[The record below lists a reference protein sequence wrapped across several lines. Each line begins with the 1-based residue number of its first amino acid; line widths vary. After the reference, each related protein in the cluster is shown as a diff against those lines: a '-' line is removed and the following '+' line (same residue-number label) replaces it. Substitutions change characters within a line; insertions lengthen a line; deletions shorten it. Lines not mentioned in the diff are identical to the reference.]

1 MVRRRELPKYC
12 SYNVDRHGKRRV
24 RFRKA
29 GFSTYLPGT
38 PWGEEFMKAYAAAQD
53 GLTSEKGEAGVSR
66 TRRGSISALLV
77 HYYRSPQFTGLKPS
91 TQTTYR
97 GILERFRKEHGRR
110 LVKDLQ
116 PKHLYAILGKMDDR
130 KTAANNLRSLLI
142 LILDFAIKLDWID
155 TNAARVTTRYKVK
168 TSGLHP
174 WTEDEIIQFEAKY
187 AVGTKAYL
195 AMALMLYTG
204 QRRSDAVRM
213 GWQHVAPAGSLWV
226 TQQKT
231 GRMLE
236 IAIHPALRKA
246 IDALPRDNMTF
257 LVTEYGAPFSAAGFG
272 NWMRKRCNEAGLR
285 KCASHGLRKAATR
298 RLFDAGNPIQVIAAI
313 TGHRSLKELERYGR
327 DYDQPKLA
335 AAGIASIS
343 GGTESEQILSNHE
356 DWLDKMRAK

>member
-38 PWGEEFMKAYAAAQD
+38 PWGEKFMKAYAAALD
-53 GLTSEKGEAGVSR
+53 GTKVARGEAGASR
-66 TRRGSISALLV
+66 TRRGSISALIV
-77 HYYRSPQFTGLKPS
+77 HYYRSSEFTGLKPS

-97 GILERFRKEHGRR
+97 GILDRFRKEHGRR
-110 LVKDLQ
+110 LVKDLR
-116 PKHLYAILGKMDDR
+116 PKHLYAIFGKMDDR

-142 LILDFAIKLDWID
+142 LILDFAIKLDWIE
-155 TNAARVTTRYKVK
+155 TNAARVTKPFKVK
-168 TSGLHP
+168 TSGFHS
-174 WTEDEIIQFEAKY
+174 WTEDEIAQFA
-187 AVGTKAYL
+187 ATHPIGSKAHL

-213 GWQHVAPAGSLWV
+213 GWQHVTSEGRLRV

-231 GRMLE
+231 GRRLE
-236 IAIHPALRKA
+236 IKMHPTLVQAISAQPK
-246 IDALPRDNMTF
+246 DNMTF

-285 KCASHGLRKAATR
+285 QCSSHGLRKAATR
-298 RLFDAGNPIQVIAAI
+298 RLFDAGNPLQVIAAI
-313 TGHRSLKELERYGR
+313 TGHQSLKELERYGR
-327 DYDQPKLA
+327 DYDQRKLA
-335 AAGIASIS
+335 DAGIDSLS
-343 GGTESEQILSNHE
+343 SGTESEQKLSNLE
-356 DWLDKMRAK
+356 DGLDKTGTK